1 MGFRE
6 SPLGELVMS
15 DNLPDA
21 SFWQGKRVLI
31 TGHTGFKGS
40 WLTIWLNK
48 LGAQT
53 FGISLEPNSE
63 PNLFDLANVATLG
76 WHKICDVCN
85 AEEMKTNIRF
95 ADPEIVFHLAAQP
108 LVRESYRDPAR
119 TFNTNVLGTVNVLE
133 ALRGLLNLKTVV
145 VVTTDKVYEDK
156 ELKIPYNENQAL
168 GGHDPYSA
176 SKAACELVVASYR
189 QSYFKQ
195 QNVALASARAGN
207 VIGGGDWSA
216 DRLIPDTLRSWQNK
230 TAVEIRQP
238 NSVRPWQHVL
248 EALSGY
254 MVLAEKIHGDK
265 SLAGAYNFGP
275 CSEEEIS
282 VKELVDLM
290 SEFFADTKVTY
301 PAEVNEMH
309 ESDWIGLDTAKADQ
323 ILNFRSSLTVH
334 ESVTRTMQWY
344 IESSKGKNARE
355 LCEADIAQYESLRR
369 KRS

>member
-1 MGFRE
+1 M
-6 SPLGELVMS
+6 GELVMS
-15 DNLPDA
+15 NNLPDA
-21 SFWQGKRVLI
+21 SFWKGKRVLI

-53 FGISLEPNSE
+53 YGISLEPTSE
-63 PNLFDLANVATLG
+63 PNLFDLANVETLG

-85 AEEMKTNIRF
+85 VEALTTNIRF

-108 LVRESYRDPAR
+108 LVRESYRDPAK
-119 TFNTNVLGTVNVLE
+119 TFNTNVSGTVNVLE
-133 ALRGLLNLKTVV
+133 ALKGLMNLKAVV

-156 ELKIPYNENQAL
+156 QLKIPYKESQAL

-189 QSYFKQ
+189 QSFFNQ
-195 QNVALASARAGN
+195 QNIALASARAGN

-216 DRLIPDTLRSWQNK
+216 DRLIPDTLRAWQNK
-230 TAVEIRQP
+230 TAVKIRQP

-254 MVLAEKIHGDK
+254 LVLAEKIHGDLG
-265 SLAGAYNFGP
+265 LASAYNFGP
-275 CSEEEIS
+275 RSDGEFS
-282 VKELVDLM
+282 VQELVELM
-290 SEFFADTKVTY
+290 SEFFADTKITY
-301 PAEVNEMH
+301 PDEVTEMH

-323 ILNFRSSLTVH
+323 ILNFRSVLTVQ
-334 ESVTRTMQWY
+334 ESVTKTMQWY
-344 IESSKGKNARE
+344 LESSRGKNARD
-355 LCEADIAQYESLRR
+355 LCEAEISQYESLRR
-369 KRS
+369 NES